1 MNRRAMQLL
10 LRTALFFAIASD
22 TGFAQAKDEDAP
34 FQWLNGSGET
44 AGVKYSTHKLRPLA
58 IQNES
63 GPSKE
68 IEQEEVKVDAQTT
81 RITRRVFNSSPNGG
95 RQLTETVVEEI
106 KKLSGD
112 RVRAVRTVSRK
123 NLNGSFSPVQQEV
136 QEVKPAG
143 ADTYQINRTLL
154 LPGTNRSLVEQER
167 IQQTE
172 KRKGETGVEIDRT
185 RYVLGQSGSWTA
197 EERRVSQSTLG
208 KDQTSTEE
216 QVYRYD
222 VNSRFSLAQQLRVIE
237 SKDAS
242 GRTQWQS
249 ETYAPNIEG
258 KFNLDSRVIVLQYPM
273 KNGRQQTTEV
283 LERPSPASPNAGLK
297 PVRRIVENRQTVG
310 ANETETQLEVYEP
323 DLNGSW
329 RTLDGMQRIELK

>member
-1 MNRRAMQLL
+1 MNRWAMQLL
-10 LRTALFFAIASD
+10 LGAALIFAIAPDRGS
-22 TGFAQAKDEDAP
+22 AQAKDEDAP

-44 AGVKYSTHKLRPLA
+44 AGVKYSTHKLRSLA

-81 RITRRVFNSSPNGG
+81 RITRRVFNSSANGG

-106 KKLSGD
+106 KKLPGD

-123 NLNGSFSPVQQEV
+123 DLNGSFSPVQQEV
-136 QEVKPAG
+136 QEVNPAG
-143 ADTYQINRTLL
+143 ADTYQISRSLL

-167 IQQTE
+167 IQQIE
-172 KRKGETGVEIDRT
+172 KRKGEAAVEIDRT
-185 RYVLGQSGSWTA
+185 KYVPGQSGSWTA
-197 EERRVSQSTLG
+197 AERRLSQSTLG
-208 KDQTSTEE
+208 KNQTSTEE

-222 VNSRFSLAQQLRVIE
+222 VNNRFSLAQQLRITE

-258 KFNLDSRVIVLQYPM
+258 KFNLDSRVTVVQNPM

-283 LERPSPASPNAGLK
+283 LERPGPASSNAGLK
-297 PVRRIVENRQTVG
+297 PVRRIVEKKQTVG
-310 ANETETQLEVYEP
+310 ANETETQLEVFEP
-323 DLNGSW
+323 ELNGRW
-329 RTLDGMQRIELK
+329 RALDDWQRIEVK